1 MSEIF
6 EVYVNGSVKFEGVR
20 EDCEFFAEY
29 RRGLDPEA
37 EIQITEADEE

>member
-6 EVYVNGSVKFEGVR
+6 EVYVNGSVKFEGSR
-20 EDCEFFAEY
+20 RDCELFAEC
-29 RRGLDPEA
+29 RRRLSPEA